1 MGCPPRVVRGS
12 ALQAAIASGV
22 NQTVRLPRARRPASY
37 AAQLMTRCHC
47 LGMRCRRS
55 RLALNGMAGAPL
67 PSGGRLHPP
76 PPEVVHPGDPC
87 NNVRQAPRKRLPSDY
102 YNLAIFFEPK
112 VRNQPSVTV
121 LHPVT
126 CYKTAPLKIAKLQC
140 DLDA

>member
-1 MGCPPRVVRGS
+1 MRGS
-12 ALQAAIASGV
+12 ALHASIASGV
-22 NQTVRLPRARRPASY
+22 NHTVRLPRARRPASY
-37 AAQLMTRCHC
+37 AAQLVTRCRC
-47 LGMRCRRS
+47 LGMWRRHAA
-55 RLALNGMAGAPL
+55 LALNGTAGAPL
-67 PSGGRLHPP
+67 RSRARPHPSL
-76 PPEVVHPGDPC
+76 PEVVHPGDRC

-121 LHPVT
+121 LQQVT